1 MMTMFS
7 RTHRK
12 ELNVTKLLTELC
24 IKAICLFMVC
34 LPCLVFAQ
42 QNPSIS
48 YISKEQVVEIGD
60 SVELKCTTQYAND
73 YTVTWIKIDPDN
85 QNNNLFISRGQ
96 TVNIPHSRYSVRVES
111 PATLHYPS
119 TTFVLLI
126 DKIQEVD
133 TGKYSCQ
140 IIVGTAHKITAETDV
155 IVRIPPIISDNSTR
169 SVITTADSNVD
180 LYCYASGYPK
190 PSISWRREKNKL

>member
-1 MMTMFS
+1 
-7 RTHRK
+7 
-12 ELNVTKLLTELC
+12 
-24 IKAICLFMVC
+24 MVC

-96 TVNIPHSRYSVRVES
+96 TVNIPHSRYSVRVENPS
-111 PATLHYPS
+111 TLHYPATLHYPS
-119 TTFVLLI
+119 TTLILLI